1 MTIINDIRACLDTH
15 LSGTVGIP
23 AIARQ
28 NVPYEPTTGTSF
40 IKADLVPTSRR
51 PAVRGLNPQQRYD
64 GLYSI
69 LICTPEGMGP
79 GAGYDLADLLLDRF
93 NATTD
98 IGYTIPI
105 DAILLENGDNLLLE
119 NGGSLLQEISESP
132 VGGPVIV
139 SIDYS
144 EVRTSFLDSPFYCT
158 PVTIAWYIYS

>member
-15 LSGTVGIP
+15 LSSTVGIP

-28 NVPYEPTTGTSF
+28 NVPYQATTNTPF
-40 IKADLVPTSRR
+40 IKVDFMPTSRR

-64 GLYSI
+64 GLYNI
-69 LICTPEGMGP
+69 LICTPEGLGS
-79 GAGYDLADLLLDRF
+79 GAGYDIADLLLDRF

-98 IGYTIPI
+98 VVYTNPT
-105 DAILLENGDNLLLE
+105 DAT
-119 NGGSLLQEISESP
+119 
-132 VGGPVIV
+132 IV

-158 PVTIAWYIYS
+158 PITVGWYIYN

>member
-28 NVPYEPTTGTSF
+28 NVPFEPTTGTSYV
-40 IKADLVPTSRR
+40 KADMIPTSRR

-64 GLYSI
+64 GLYSL
-69 LICTPEGMGP
+69 LICTPEGLGP
-79 GAGYDLADLLLDRF
+79 GAGYDIADLLLDRF

-98 IGYTIPI
+98 ISNAGLTI
-105 DAILLENGDNLLLE
+105 
-119 NGGSLLQEISESP
+119 S
-132 VGGPVIV
+132 V
-139 SIDYS
+139 DYS

-158 PVTIAWYIYS
+158 PITVAWYCYA

>member
-28 NVPYEPTTGTSF
+28 NVPYQPTTGTPF
-40 IKADLVPTSRR
+40 VKADLVPTSRR

-98 IGYTIPI
+98 ISYTSLTNL
-105 DAILLENGDNLLLE
+105 ILLEDGDNLLLE
-119 NGGSLLQEISESP
+119 TNDSILLEGTDTTPI
-132 VGGPVIV
+132 GPIIV

-158 PVTIAWYIYS
+158 PITVGWYIYY

>member
-15 LSGTVGIP
+15 LSGTTGIP
-23 AIARQ
+23 TIARQ
-28 NVPYEPTTGTSF
+28 NVPFEPTTGTSF
-40 IKADLVPTSRR
+40 IKADLVPTLRR

-69 LICTPEGMGP
+69 LICTPEGLGS
-79 GAGYDLADLLLDRF
+79 GAGYDIADLLLDRF

-98 IGYTIPI
+98 ISYTNPS
-105 DAILLENGDNLLLE
+105 A
-119 NGGSLLQEISESP
+119 QTY
-132 VGGPVIV
+132 IV

-158 PVTIAWYIYS
+158 PVTIAWFTYH

>member
-28 NVPYEPTTGTSF
+28 NVPYQATTNTPF
-40 IKADLVPTSRR
+40 IKVDFMPTSRR

-64 GLYSI
+64 GLYNI
-69 LICTPEGMGP
+69 LICTPEGLGS
-79 GAGYDLADLLLDRF
+79 GAGYDVADLLLDRF

-98 IGYTIPI
+98 VVYTNPT
-105 DAILLENGDNLLLE
+105 DAILLENGDDILLE
-119 NGGSLLQEISESP
+119 NGDRQLLGSP
-132 VGGPVIV
+132 TIV

-144 EVRTSFLDSPFYCT
+144 EVRTSFLDPPFYCT
-158 PVTIAWYIYS
+158 PITVGWFIYN

>member
-23 AIARQ
+23 PIARQ
-28 NVPYEPTTGTSF
+28 NVPYQATTGTAF
-40 IKADLVPTSRR
+40 VKADLVPTSRR

-69 LICTPEGMGP
+69 LICTPEGLGS
-79 GAGYDLADLLLDRF
+79 GAGYDIADLLLDRF

-98 IGYTIPI
+98 VVYTNPT
-105 DAILLENGDNLLLE
+105 DAILLESGDDILLESGDRLLL
-119 NGGSLLQEISESP
+119 GSP
-132 VGGPVIV
+132 TIV

-144 EVRTSFLDSPFYCT
+144 EVGTSFLDSPFYCT
-158 PVTIAWYIYS
+158 PITVGWYIFN

>member
-15 LSGTVGIP
+15 LSGTVGVP

-98 IGYTIPI
+98 ISNSG
-105 DAILLENGDNLLLE
+105 L
-119 NGGSLLQEISESP
+119 
-132 VGGPVIV
+132 IV

>member
-23 AIARQ
+23 TIARQ
-28 NVPYEPTTGTSF
+28 NVPFEPTTGTSYV
-40 IKADLVPTSRR
+40 KAEMVPTSRR

-69 LICTPEGMGP
+69 LICTPEGLGP
-79 GAGYDLADLLLDRF
+79 GAGYDIADLLLDRF

-98 IGYTIPI
+98 ISNAGLI
-105 DAILLENGDNLLLE
+105 
-119 NGGSLLQEISESP
+119 IS
-132 VGGPVIV
+132 V
-139 SIDYS
+139 DYS

-158 PVTIAWYIYS
+158 PVTIAWYVYN

>member
-1 MTIINDIRACLDTH
+1 MTVINDIRACLDTH
-15 LSGTVGIP
+15 LSNTAGIP

-28 NVPYEPTTGTSF
+28 NIPFKPTTGTPF

-69 LICTPEGMGP
+69 LICTPEGKGP
-79 GAGYDLADLLLDRF
+79 GAGYDIADLLLDSF

-98 IGYTIPI
+98 ISH
-105 DAILLENGDNLLLE
+105 NGF
-119 NGGSLLQEISESP
+119 
-132 VGGPVIV
+132 IV
-139 SIDYS
+139 SIEYS

-158 PVTIAWYIYS
+158 PVTIAWYTYN

>member
-64 GLYSI
+64 GLYGI

-79 GAGYDLADLLLDRF
+79 GAGYDLADLLLARF
-93 NATTD
+93 EATTD
-98 IGYTIPI
+98 ILYTNPT
-105 DAILLENGDNLLLE
+105 DAILLEGGDDILLESGDRLLLG
-119 NGGSLLQEISESP
+119 NP
-132 VGGPVIV
+132 TIV

>member
-15 LSGTVGIP
+15 LTGTVGIP

-28 NVPYEPTTGTSF
+28 NVPFEPTTGTPF
-40 IKADLVPTSRR
+40 VKADLVPTSRR

-69 LICTPEGMGP
+69 LICTPEGLGP
-79 GAGYDLADLLLDRF
+79 GAGYDIADLLLDRF

-98 IGYTIPI
+98 ISNAGLI
-105 DAILLENGDNLLLE
+105 
-119 NGGSLLQEISESP
+119 IS
-132 VGGPVIV
+132 V
-139 SIDYS
+139 DYS

-158 PVTIAWYIYS
+158 PLTVAWYVYN

>member
-15 LSGTVGIP
+15 LTNTVGIP

-28 NVPYEPTTGTSF
+28 NVPFEPTTGTAF
-40 IKADLVPTSRR
+40 IKADLIPTSRR

-69 LICTPEGMGP
+69 LICTPEGLGS
-79 GAGYDLADLLLDRF
+79 GAGYDIADILLDRF

-98 IGYTIPI
+98 IVYTNPF
-105 DAILLENGDNLLLE
+105 DGILQENTDD
-119 NGGSLLQEISESP
+119 LLQEDNSRLLLGTP
-132 VGGPVIV
+132 TIV
-139 SIDYS
+139 SIDFS

-158 PVTIAWYIYS
+158 PLTVAWYCYN

>member
-15 LSGTVGIP
+15 LSNTSGAPV
-23 AIARQ
+23 IARQ

-69 LICTPEGMGP
+69 LICTPEGLGS
-79 GAGYDLADLLLDRF
+79 GAGYDIADLLLERF

-98 IGYTIPI
+98 ITYTNPS
-105 DAILLENGDNLLLE
+105 A
-119 NGGSLLQEISESP
+119 QTF
-132 VGGPVIV
+132 IV

-144 EVRTSFLDSPFYCT
+144 EIRTSFLDSPFYCT
-158 PVTIAWYIYS
+158 PLTVAWYCYK